1 MQLFSRADA
10 TEVGTPDGVITP
22 SEDGSFDVPQETV
35 DVLLRIHLNGE
46 PQWET
51 AGGRNDRL
59 AAEELARRRSPEALY
74 DMLSQPGGG
83 GQLTAE
89 QLREAEEERKK
100 IKAERAAEE
109 LEDQRIEQ
117 ERIAAAAKLA
127 ADVEQSRL
135 DSLPVRVGD
144 TVKLADPV
152 PPSAGVLTAY
162 GTDAP
167 VTVPGAEWRGVVSD
181 VVAESDGSDVAS
193 FEGQSIRFALAIL
206 TVVDAE
212 AEQAA
217 ERERVVAEAK
227 AEQDRVD
234 AEKKAADDKAAE
246 EKKAAAAEK
255 KVAEK

>member
-22 SEDGSFDVPQETV
+22 SEDGSFDVPQETA

-59 AAEELARRRSPEALY
+59 AAEELTRRRSPEALY

-100 IKAERAAEE
+100 IKAERAAED
-109 LEDQRIEQ
+109 LEDQRIAQ

-135 DSLPVRVGD
+135 DSLPIRVGD
-144 TVKLADPV
+144 TVKAANPPADNEFAA
-152 PPSAGVLTAY
+152 S
-162 GTDAP
+162 
-167 VTVPGAEWRGVVSD
+167 WRGVVVEVKAGADGAD
-181 VVAESDGSDVAS
+181 VARVDGSD
-193 FEGQSIRFALAIL
+193 EFAPITELE
-206 TVVDAE
+206 VVDVE

-217 ERERVVAEAK
+217 AEAAEKKRLDDEK
-227 AEQDRVD
+227 AEQDRL
-234 AEKKAADDKAAE
+234 AA
-246 EKKAAAAEK
+246 EKKAAAAK
-255 KVAEK
+255 